1 MDNHVEGPL
10 GHNLSSQNRVVHFLY
25 TNAITLVVLG
35 VLSAVGIGVTDIS
48 PRHGLWYWMAM
59 APIFGGTNIYFAWAK
74 TRKGGISGTTL
85 IRDQVIH
92 WVGFLAA
99 IFLVYLL
106 NTTGR
111 MNSADAGLV
120 ALLVLALATFLAGV
134 HGDWRFYIMGIL
146 LGAAVAGAAF
156 VEEFLWMMLLPLLAA
171 IIIAVI
177 WFVRKKADKGTSHV
191 P

>member
-1 MDNHVEGPL
+1 MDKHIEGTP
-10 GHNLSSQNRVVHFLY
+10 GHDQSTQERVVHFLY

-35 VLSAVGIGVTDIS
+35 VLSAVGIGVTDVS

-59 APIFGGTNIYFAWAK
+59 APIFGGANIYFAWSRTQKAGAK
-74 TRKGGISGTTL
+74 GSML
-85 IRDQVIH
+85 IWNQVIH
-92 WVGFLAA
+92 WMGFLAA

-106 NTTGR
+106 NSTGR

-134 HGDWRFYIMGIL
+134 HGDWRFYIMGVL

-156 VEEFLWMMLLPLLAA
+156 LEEFLWMMLLPLMAA

-177 WFVRKKADKGTSHV
+177 WFVRKKSSAPSGR
-191 P
+191 